1 MSANVCRQT
10 SLRGSWRQSASIG
23 LPLFFGPAF
32 LLLLL
37 SHQFEILLPR
47 NSGSGVGPEHAMY
60 LPCLGVRSA
69 WAASPRNQQPIAGRI
84 RITPA
89 FQAAVTVVDDHHY
102 GYARTSQP
110 PKDGLATLAPTHPL
124 RMGSA

>member
-1 MSANVCRQT
+1 MSLDVITWVLVAVRLHRSAALFLVCIF
-10 SLRGSWRQSASIG
+10 A
-23 LPLFFGPAF
+23 PP
-32 LLLLL
+32 L

-69 WAASPRNQQPIAGRI
+69 RAASPRNQQPIAGRI

-89 FQAAVTVVDDHHY
+89 FQAAIAVVHDHHY

-110 PKDGLATLAPTHPL
+110 PKDGLAALAPTHPL
-124 RMGSA
+124 RMGSAA